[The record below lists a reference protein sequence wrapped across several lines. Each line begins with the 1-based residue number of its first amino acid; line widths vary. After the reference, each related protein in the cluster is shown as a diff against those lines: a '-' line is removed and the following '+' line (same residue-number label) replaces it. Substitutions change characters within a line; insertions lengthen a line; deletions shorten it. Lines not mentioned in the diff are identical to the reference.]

1 MAKKDQKKAA
11 EEPLKEPSVSETEA
25 TVENGEEQQPEQY
38 ILTAEEFQKVQ
49 EHIESLTKEKA
60 EAVNLLQRNQADFDN
75 YRKRNASARA
85 ESHEE
90 GRRDVL
96 KELLPVLDNFDR
108 AMEADA
114 SSAGAWQDG
123 VKMVHH
129 QLLETLKKMGLEEIP
144 ADGDFDPKMHNAI
157 LSEKVEGTESGK
169 ILMVLQKGYRL
180 KETIIRY
187 SMVKVSE

>member
-1 MAKKDQKKAA
+1 MM
-11 EEPLKEPSVSETEA
+11 
-25 TVENGEEQQPEQY
+25 
-38 ILTAEEFQKVQ
+38 
-49 EHIESLTKEKA
+49 
-60 EAVNLLQRNQADFDN
+60 
-75 YRKRNASARA
+75 
-85 ESHEE
+85 
-90 GRRDVL
+90 

-114 SSAGAWQDG
+114 SCAGAWHDG

-129 QLLETLKKMGLEEIP
+129 QLLETLEKMGLEEIP